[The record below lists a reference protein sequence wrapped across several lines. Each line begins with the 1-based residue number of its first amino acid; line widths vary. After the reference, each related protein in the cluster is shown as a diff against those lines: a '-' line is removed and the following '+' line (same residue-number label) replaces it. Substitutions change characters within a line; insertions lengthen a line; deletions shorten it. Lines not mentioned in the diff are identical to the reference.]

1 MSGSSVPPAA
11 ADVVPRLH
19 LRDPD
24 AWLRL
29 FACLVIAFSAAQVLA
44 FSFGRDQGIY
54 AMVGEG
60 MVRGEVPYRDLWD
73 FKPPGIFLVYG
84 VAQGIFG
91 KSMLAPRL
99 LEVIGMVVSVWCCV
113 RLAQM
118 FFGSRTV
125 GYVSGAVASLIHAQL
140 DFWHSGQPE
149 TFAGVLTLLGL
160 VATAYEGKRQKRGYR
175 FVLVGVLF
183 GCAALLKPP
192 LGGGAIVCAAY
203 LSTREQMKHGSRR
216 AFLLPVVA
224 VGAGAVL
231 PVLATLAWFWAK
243 GGLDAMYW
251 TLGKFTPGYT
261 SLSWVGRDA
270 PEMLYYALEE
280 AFFRFSA
287 LAAAG
292 VIAAVG
298 ITPMHGRER
307 EGIFLVLGVIA
318 LQVTGIA
325 MQGKFFQYHYGA
337 TLPLVSFIAGLGL
350 YKLFR
355 RCLAGGA
362 GGVLAFAA
370 FLGVT
375 VAMRQAVRDLPQ
387 GFWERSGM
395 RLSYLVRRPPFERR
409 EALDQELGYVADY
422 NLAADREVSL
432 EVRART
438 RPDQP
443 IYIWGFEPVIYW
455 LADRTPSSRF
465 IYDVPQRTMWE
476 RDYARRELLADLK
489 RRPPALIV
497 VQQND
502 VFHGVTGDDLDS
514 RRALPT
520 FAELDQLVSSR
531 YELVRTIEDFQIYA
545 LTSQPR

>member
-1 MSGSSVPPAA
+1 MPGSSVPPAA
-11 ADVVPRLH
+11 EVVPRLQ

-29 FACLVIAFSAAQVLA
+29 FAWIVIALSAMQVLA

-54 AMVGEG
+54 ATVGEG
-60 MVRGEVPYRDLWD
+60 MMRGQVPYRDLWD

-84 VAQGIFG
+84 VAQTLFG

-99 LEVIGMVVSVWCCV
+99 LEVMGLGVSVWCCV
-113 RLAQM
+113 RLAQS

-125 GYVSGAVASLIHAQL
+125 GYVGGAVASLIHAQL

-160 VATAYEGKRQKRGYR
+160 VATAQEGKRQRRLYR
-175 FVLVGVLF
+175 YLAVGALF

-192 LGGGAIVCAAY
+192 LGGGVLVCAAY
-203 LSTREQMKHGSRR
+203 LAKREQLRNDSARGWI
-216 AFLLPVVA
+216 VA
-224 VGAGAVL
+224 VLVVGVGSVL
-231 PVLATLAWFWAK
+231 PVLATLGWFWAHD
-243 GGLDAMYW
+243 GLQAMWW

-261 SLSWVGRDA
+261 SLGWVGRDA

-280 AFFRFSA
+280 AFFGFSA

-292 VIAAVG
+292 VIAAVS

-318 LQVTGIA
+318 LHVTGIA

-355 RCLAGGA
+355 RCLSGGV

-375 VAMRQAVRDLPQ
+375 VAMRQAVDDLPQ
-387 GFWERSGM
+387 NFWERSAM

-409 EALDQELGYVADY
+409 EVLDQELAHVADY
-422 NLAADREVSL
+422 NLAADRDVSL

-438 RPDQP
+438 RSEQP
-443 IYIWGFEPVIYW
+443 IFIWGFEPVIYW
-455 LADRTPSSRF
+455 LSDREPSSRF
-465 IYDVPQRTMWE
+465 IYDVPQRTSWE
-476 RDYARRELLADLK
+476 RDYARRELLADLRK
-489 RRPPALIV
+489 KPPALFI

-502 VFHGVTGDDLDS
+502 VFRGVTGDDLDS
-514 RRALPT
+514 RRALRT
-520 FAELDQLVSSR
+520 FPALDQLLETR
-531 YELVRTIEDFQIYA
+531 YELVKTVEDFQIYA
-545 LTSQPR
+545 LRSQPR

>member
-1 MSGSSVPPAA
+1 MPGSSMPPAA
-11 ADVVPRLH
+11 EVVPRLH

-29 FACLVIAFSAAQVLA
+29 FAWIVIGLSAAQVLA

-54 AMVGEG
+54 ATVGEG
-60 MVRGEVPYRDLWD
+60 MMRGQIPYRDLWD

-84 VAQGIFG
+84 FAQALFG

-99 LEVIGMVVSVWCCV
+99 VEVMGLGVSVWCCV
-113 RLAQM
+113 RLAQT

-125 GYVSGAVASLIHAQL
+125 GYVGGAVASLIHAQL

-160 VATAYEGKRQKRGYR
+160 VATAHEGKRTRVLYR
-175 FVLVGVLF
+175 YLLVGALF

-192 LGGGAIVCAAY
+192 LGGGALVCAAY
-203 LSTREQMKHGSRR
+203 LSKREQLRNQATKSWIV
-216 AFLLPVVA
+216 PVLV

-231 PVLATLAWFWAK
+231 PVVATLAWFWWK
-243 GGLDAMYW
+243 DGLYAMWW

-261 SLSWVGRDA
+261 SLGWVDRDA

-292 VIAAVG
+292 VIAAVS

-307 EGIFLVLGVIA
+307 EGVFLVLGVIA

-355 RCLAGGA
+355 RCLSGGV

-387 GFWERSGM
+387 NFWERSAM
-395 RLSYLVRRPPFERR
+395 RLSYLARHPPFERR
-409 EALDQELGYVADY
+409 EVLDQELGYVADY

-455 LADRTPSSRF
+455 LAEREPASRF
-465 IYDVPQRTMWE
+465 IYNVPQRTLWE
-476 RDYARRELLADLK
+476 RDYARRELLADLRK
-489 RRPPALIV
+489 KPPALFI

-502 VFHGVTGDDLDS
+502 VFYGVTGDDLDS

-520 FAELDQLVSSR
+520 FPELDELVAAR
-531 YELVRTIEDFQIYA
+531 YELVKTIEDFQIYA
-545 LTSQPR
+545 LRSRAR